1 MTSPEGADAATGA
14 IVRRTVVIENERG
27 LHARAAAKFVQVTGG
42 FDADVTVHK
51 GGAAVS
57 GRSASSCCGGIS
69 RRRQRAIATAQ
80 VCPFYP
86 QETSRDAPAG
96 VATSR
101 RQAHGKNGV
110 RNAARLRAA
119 RRNAAASRPLRVAG
133 LPPAA

>member
-1 MTSPEGADAATGA
+1 MKIGAK
-14 IVRRTVVIENERG
+14 VVSHGRY
-27 LHARAAAKFVQVTGG
+27 VT
-42 FDADVTVHK
+42 FQLADV
-51 GGAAVS
+51 AVPTNLF
-57 GRSASSCCGGIS
+57 REILHLIDYTP
-69 RRRQRAIATAQ
+69 QRAIATAQ
-80 VCPFYP
+80 VCAFYP

-101 RQAHGKNGV
+101 RQVHGKNGV

>member
-1 MTSPEGADAATGA
+1 MQVAD
-14 IVRRTVVIENERG
+14 R
-27 LHARAAAKFVQVTGG
+27 

-51 GGAAVS
+51 DGATVS

-80 VCPFYP
+80 VCAFYP
-86 QETSRDAPAG
+86 QEISRDAPAG

-101 RQAHGKNGV
+101 RQVHGENGV